1 MQIRNGL
8 HKHGKFNPRTG
19 QYFEPEIRNPNP
31 RRPKEGRNPKSEMG
45 FEKMRV
51 KSRAAHDS
59 AFKHVRM
66 RG

>member
-1 MQIRNGL
+1 
-8 HKHGKFNPRTG
+8 
-19 QYFEPEIRNPNP
+19 
-31 RRPKEGRNPKSEMG
+31 MG